1 MRKLKYVK
9 LFENFLTKID
19 IKKGDK
25 VTIKKERLLDGSKS
39 DLSVG
44 VKYTGFLKDD
54 IERNK
59 PIILID
65 DKGNKIMNTSPITKF
80 EYQKSLVMTNT
91 SIYSIKKEENSD
103 NQKIISNKPNKPN
116 NLKIMSSKHGLDIYL
131 EPIEVVYKDDKKI
144 RYWYKVGFLSTSNRD
159 VVLVNIN
166 GIKVPFYKSSGSVEK
181 EGVNPGDWYN
191 IWGITTSKE
200 DGEIYTDWLN
210 KGNSGYGG
218 NIAKYYNIE
227 LFRIIANKLKTIDF
241 DKIENKIGDLYTFS
255 ENGIKQINKDM
266 KPSTLGTHRLDYDFI
281 ESFKKKLISVLP
293 DEHKKLVKMGSDF

>member
-44 VKYTGFLKDD
+44 VEYTGFLKDD

-80 EYQKSLVMTNT
+80 HNEKSFVMTNN

-144 RYWYKVGFLSTSNRD
+144 RYWYKVGFLATANRD

-166 GIKVPFYKSSGSVEK
+166 GIKVPFYKSSGAVEK

-200 DGEIYTDWLN
+200 DGEIYTYWLN
-210 KGNSGYGG
+210 KGNSGYDG

-241 DKIENKIGDLYTFS
+241 DKIENKIGGLYTFS